1 MNLEPPCGYLN
12 FFVTAQL
19 QAKAMIH
26 SAHETIKKMSAA
38 GELPEVRNPE
48 IEELAKVRPNPKSLL
63 KILATDPMTLG
74 PSDRVDFLTAFERH
88 VSWINFEFQEAIVAV
103 AGESSTEPEKIFDG
117 VDQSEREDVAT
128 ALRISPNTAQNKI
141 DVAQRNLQLQISK
154 LEGISHKIKEKH
166 DSLFNK
172 IVSAQKANNILHAK
186 AYATELSEIK
196 KMHNMINNAKLSLEQ
211 IQIRLNTVS
220 ELGDIVVTLSP
231 CMSVMK
237 GLGASITGIMP
248 EATSSMQDLS
258 QILGDVLTGSSM
270 NASDTTISTY
280 SANSDTL
287 AILEE
292 AQSVIEGQARAS
304 IPEPPASVASGQVR
318 RESII

>member
-117 VDQSEREDVAT
+117 VDQSERDEVAT
-128 ALRISPNTAQNKI
+128 ALRISSNTAQTRI
-141 DVAQRNLQLQISK
+141 DVARTLVKELPATCEALAAGDIS
-154 LEGISHKIKEKH
+154 IKH
-166 DSLFNK
+166 ADS
-172 IVSAQKANNILHAK
+172 IAREIESA
-186 AYATELSEIK
+186 
-196 KMHNMINNAKLSLEQ
+196 
-211 IQIRLNTVS
+211 IRLGVPKVAIEEIEKVGIAYS
-220 ELGDIVVTLSP
+220 EFHTPRQVELKVR
-231 CMSVMK
+231 
-237 GLGASITGIMP
+237 
-248 EATSSMQDLS
+248 
-258 QILGDVLTGSSM
+258 
-270 NASDTTISTY
+270 
-280 SANSDTL
+280 SAFE
-287 AILEE
+287 I
-292 AQSVIEGQARAS
+292 GRAH
-304 IPEPPASVASGQVR
+304 V
-318 RESII
+318 

>member
-1 MNLEPPCGYLN
+1 MGSLSDKWNDFGRSESLTQKI
-12 FFVTAQL
+12 VD
-19 QAKAMIH
+19 
-26 SAHETIKKMSAA
+26 
-38 GELPEVRNPE
+38 
-48 IEELAKVRPNPKSLL
+48 KVKPDVPL
-63 KILATDPMTLG
+63 K
-74 PSDRVDFLTAFERH
+74 
-88 VSWINFEFQEAIVAV
+88 
-103 AGESSTEPEKIFDG
+103 
-117 VDQSEREDVAT
+117 
-128 ALRISPNTAQNKI
+128 NKI
-141 DVAQRNLQLQISK
+141 DVAQKNLQLQIVK
-154 LEGISHKIKEKH
+154 LDGISQKIKQKN
-166 DSLFNK
+166 DYIFNK
-172 IVSAQKANNILHAK
+172 IVSAQKSNNNLHAK
-186 AYATELSEIK
+186 AYATELLEIR
-196 KMHNMINNAKLSLEQ
+196 KMHNMVNGAKLALEQ
-211 IQIRLNTVS
+211 IQLRLNTVS

-231 CMSVMK
+231 CMSVIK
-237 GLGASITGIMP
+237 GLGNSLSGIMP